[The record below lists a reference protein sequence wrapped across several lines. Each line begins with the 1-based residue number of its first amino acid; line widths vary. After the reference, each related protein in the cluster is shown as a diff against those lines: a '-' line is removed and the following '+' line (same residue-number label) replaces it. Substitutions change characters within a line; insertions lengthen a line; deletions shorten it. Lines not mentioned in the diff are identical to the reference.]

1 MNILFLTQYFPPE
14 VGAPQNR
21 LYELAERI
29 QKNGNNVTI
38 LTAMPNYPRME
49 VRDEYKGR
57 FYHEEQMGNLKV
69 HRAYIF
75 VRKSNSLLLRL
86 LNYFSFV
93 LTSVLVGIFKLKK
106 QEYIFCESPPLFLG
120 ISALILCKLKK
131 AKLIFNVSDLWP
143 ESAEKLGLIKNN
155 FLLKSATLL
164 EEYLYKNAEFIT
176 CQTNGILNNIGS
188 RFPNKKVYLLKNGV
202 DLKRFSRN
210 DLSKKWRTTNSFS
223 DDDFLVFY
231 GGIFGYAQGLEVVLY
246 AADILKNN
254 SSIKFI
260 LMGDGPERKKLHKL
274 KNDLNLNNIFFFDP
288 VPKNTIP
295 EVIYSI
301 DVGVIP
307 LKDIE
312 LFRGAI
318 PSKIFEIQALKK
330 PILLGVEGEAYELFI
345 KQGDGGLSFT
355 PENYEDL
362 AQKILSLYESP
373 SLVRQLGENG
383 YEYVKKNFNR
393 DDIAS
398 EFLSLLR
405 Q

>member
-1 MNILFLTQYFPPE
+1 M
-14 VGAPQNR
+14 
-21 LYELAERI
+21 YELAERI

-38 LTAMPNYPRME
+38 LTAMPNYPQME
-49 VRDEYKGR
+49 VRHEYKGR
-57 FYHEEQMGNLKV
+57 FYYEEQMGNLRV
-69 HRAYIF
+69 QRAYIF

-93 LTSVLVGIFKLKK
+93 LTSVLVGIFKVRK

-120 ISALILCKLKK
+120 ISALILCKIKK

-143 ESAEKLGLIKNN
+143 ESAEKLGLVKNN
-155 FLLKSATLL
+155 FLLNSATLL
-164 EEYLYKNAEFIT
+164 EEYLYKNSELIT
-176 CQTNGILNNIGS
+176 CQTNGILKNIGS
-188 RFPNKKVYLLKNGV
+188 RFPKKRVYFLKNGV
-202 DLKRFSRN
+202 DLKRFDSN
-210 DLSKKWRTTNSFS
+210 GLSKKWRKSNSFS

-231 GGIFGYAQGLEVVLY
+231 GGIFGYAQGLEVVLN

-254 SSIKFI
+254 YSIKFI
-260 LMGDGPERKKLHKL
+260 LMGDGPERKKLQKL

-295 EVIYSI
+295 EVIYAI
-301 DVGVIP
+301 NVGVIP

-345 KQGDGGLSFT
+345 NQGNGGLSFK

-362 AQKILSLYESP
+362 ARKILSLYESP

-383 YEYVKKNFNR
+383 YEYVKKYFNR
-393 DDIAS
+393 DVIAA
-398 EFLSLLR
+398 EFLSLLG